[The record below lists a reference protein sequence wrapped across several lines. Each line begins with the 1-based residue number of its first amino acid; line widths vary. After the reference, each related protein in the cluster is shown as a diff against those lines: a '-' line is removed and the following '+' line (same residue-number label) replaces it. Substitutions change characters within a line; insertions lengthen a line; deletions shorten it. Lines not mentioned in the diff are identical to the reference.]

1 MTEPEGIPSSGQD
14 STPSHPRRALLRLP
28 LGALGAWLAAR
39 TLAGCAGEG
48 DPTRP
53 IPPAAG
59 APSGSPASD
68 ARPGSSAEPGAP
80 AATVTPAEPRA
91 PAATVTPAEPRAPA
105 AADTPAGGAAL
116 PATCARP
123 TTFAPIADDGLR
135 TSAIRTDQTDTFD
148 WLTIGISG
156 SFFQTT
162 VPDILLELLRTLGDL
177 RLGYPINL
185 LEHSLQTATRARRA
199 GASDDL
205 VLAALF
211 HHVGMTLSV
220 EGYAELSAA
229 IVRGYVSEDAY
240 KIMRHHPE
248 YAAAHFG
255 AHSGEPTDQRA
266 RFASQPYHADA
277 VRFADDWE
285 RVSYDPAYPSLPLPD
300 FEPLIRERFSSL
312 TTELYTTYGD
322 CI

>member
-1 MTEPEGIPSSGQD
+1 MTEPEAMPRSGTD
-14 STPSHPRRALLRLP
+14 STASQPRRALLRLP
-28 LGALGAWLAAR
+28 LGAIGAWLATR
-39 TLAGCAGEG
+39 TLASCADES
-48 DPTRP
+48 DLTRP
-53 IPPAAG
+53 VPPG
-59 APSGSPASD
+59 SGVPSGSATETTP
-68 ARPGSSAEPGAP
+68 PGS
-80 AATVTPAEPRA
+80 PAEPRA
-91 PAATVTPAEPRAPA
+91 PDAAGTPASN
-105 AADTPAGGAAL
+105 GGAAL
-116 PATCARP
+116 PAACAKP
-123 TTFAPIADDGLR
+123 ATFAPIADDGLR
-135 TSAIRTDQTDTFD
+135 TSAIRTDQTTTFD
-148 WLTIGISG
+148 WLTMGISG
-156 SFFQTT
+156 VFFQAA
-162 VPDILLELLRTLGDL
+162 VPDVLLGLLRTLGGL

-185 LEHSLQTATRARRA
+185 LDHSLQTASRARRA

-255 AHSGEPTDQRA
+255 AQSGEPTDLRA

-277 VRFADDWE
+277 VRFADEWE
-285 RVSYDPAYPSLPLPD
+285 RVSYDPAYASLPLAD
-300 FEPLIRERFSSL
+300 FEPLIRERFGAITS
-312 TTELYTTYGD
+312 ELYTTHGD